1 MNLFRPCVQLAILL
15 CIGVGIGVV
24 TPLSAHTVEQLFMTF
39 EKKEHDWSIKITF
52 DAGYALPE
60 LRDDATSPQP
70 QRAWLVAKNAQQHQR
85 LRDEASKYIYATL
98 TVGHGG
104 KQLPY
109 TISFPDYQSSPPS
122 FPVLLNGGAYF
133 NTILTGPLDPAAS
146 GKFSLTISSAAKPN
160 FVVSHSGN
168 ASKNYTVITPG
179 STEVLFSSLK
189 ADTTYLLSPASN
201 SGNVAIL
208 KIGYLH
214 VLPHGIDHILFI
226 LTLFLM
232 ARRWQPLLYQSLA
245 FTLAHSLTLA
255 LVSLNIIS
263 LSSWTLSQL
272 VEPAIALSVVTL
284 SCQNI
289 ICKKP
294 SSHRLPLV
302 FFFGLIHGLGFA
314 SSLEPLIQDNRS
326 SLINL
331 FLANAG
337 VELAQ
342 ITILALA
349 WLLTIGWWQCDY
361 YQRFRILLSAA
372 ICAAGLFWLLQ
383 RLFFP

>member
-1 MNLFRPCVQLAILL
+1 M
-15 CIGVGIGVV
+15 G
-24 TPLSAHTVEQLFMTF
+24 TPLCAHSVDQLFMTL
-39 EKKEHDWSIKITF
+39 EKKDHDWVITVTF

-60 LRDDATSPQP
+60 LRDDAKSPQP

-98 TVGHGG
+98 TVSYGD

-109 TISFPDYQSSPPS
+109 TISFPDYKNSPPS
-122 FPVLLNGGAYF
+122 FPTLLNSGAYF
-133 NTILTGPLDPAAS
+133 NVVLTAPVNPATS
-146 GKFSLTISSAAKPN
+146 GDFSLAVSSAAKPN

-168 ASKNYTVITPG
+168 ESKIYTVITPG
-179 STEVLFSSLK
+179 STEVLFSSSRT
-189 ADTTYLLSPASN
+189 DTTYSPSVTNNGNLS
-201 SGNVAIL
+201 IL

-214 VLPHGIDHILFI
+214 VLPYGLDHILFI

-245 FTLAHSLTLA
+245 FTIAHSLTLA

-263 LSSWTLSQL
+263 LSSWTSIQL
-272 VEPAIALSVVTL
+272 VEPAIALSIVIL
-284 SCQNI
+284 AGQNI
-289 ICKKP
+289 IRKKP
-294 SSHRLPLV
+294 SSHRLTLV

-314 SSLEPLIQDNRS
+314 SSLEPLIQDNTS
-326 SLINL
+326 SLIPL

-349 WLLTIGWWQCDY
+349 WLLTMGWWQCNHY
-361 YQRFRILLSAA
+361 KRFRILLSAA
-372 ICAAGLFWLLQ
+372 ICAAGLFWLFQ
-383 RLFFP
+383 RLFFT

>member
-1 MNLFRPCVQLAILL
+1 MKLFRPCVQLAILF
-15 CIGVGIGVV
+15 CIGVG
-24 TPLSAHTVEQLFMTF
+24 TPLCAHSVDQLFMTL
-39 EKKEHDWSIKITF
+39 EKKDHDWVITVTF

-70 QRAWLVAKNAQQHQR
+70 QRAWLAAKNAQQHQR

-98 TVGHGG
+98 TVSHGG

-133 NTILTGPLDPAAS
+133 NITLTGTLNPATS
-146 GKFSLTISSAAKPN
+146 GDFCLSVSSAAKPS
-160 FVVSHSGN
+160 FVISIAHSVN
-168 ASKNYTVITPG
+168 ESKSYTVITPG
-179 STEVLFSSLK
+179 STEVLFSS
-189 ADTTYLLSPASN
+189 
-201 SGNVAIL
+201 SGNGTTHTPLATTSSGHFSIL

-214 VLPHGIDHILFI
+214 VLPYGLDHILFI
-226 LTLFLM
+226 LSLFLM
-232 ARRWQPLLYQSLA
+232 ARRWQPLLYQSLV

-263 LSSWTLSQL
+263 LSSWTSSQL
-272 VEPAIALSVVTL
+272 VEPAIALSIVIL
-284 SCQNI
+284 AGQNI
-289 ICKKP
+289 ILKKP
-294 SSHRLPLV
+294 SSHRLTLV

-314 SSLEPLIQDNRS
+314 SSLEPLIQDNTS
-326 SLINL
+326 SLITL

-349 WLLTIGWWQCDY
+349 WLLTMAWWQCDY
-361 YQRFRILLSAA
+361 YNRCRILLSGA

-383 RLFFP
+383 RLFFT

>member
-1 MNLFRPCVQLAILL
+1 
-15 CIGVGIGVV
+15 
-24 TPLSAHTVEQLFMTF
+24 MTL
-39 EKKEHDWSIKITF
+39 EKKDHDWVITVTF

-70 QRAWLVAKNAQQHQR
+70 QRAWLAAKNAQQHQR

-98 TVGHGG
+98 TISHGG

-133 NTILTGPLDPAAS
+133 NITLTGTLNPATS
-146 GKFSLTISSAAKPN
+146 GDFCLSVSSAAKPS
-160 FVVSHSGN
+160 FVISIAHSVN
-168 ASKNYTVITPG
+168 ESKSYTVITPG
-179 STEVLFSSLK
+179 STEVLFSS
-189 ADTTYLLSPASN
+189 
-201 SGNVAIL
+201 SGNGTTHTPLATTSSGHFSIL

-214 VLPHGIDHILFI
+214 VLPYGLDHILLI
-226 LTLFLM
+226 LSLFLM
-232 ARRWQPLLYQSLA
+232 ARRWQPLLYQSLV

-263 LSSWTLSQL
+263 LSSWTSSQL
-272 VEPAIALSVVTL
+272 VEPAIALSIVIL
-284 SCQNI
+284 AGQNI
-289 ICKKP
+289 ILKKP
-294 SSHRLPLV
+294 SSHRLTLV

-314 SSLEPLIQDNRS
+314 SSLEPLIQDNTS
-326 SLINL
+326 SLITL

-349 WLLTIGWWQCDY
+349 WLLTMAWWQCDY
-361 YQRFRILLSAA
+361 YNRCRILLSGA

-383 RLFFP
+383 RLFFT